1 MPDPVP
7 RPITRLIEEFG
18 RLPTI
23 GPKTAQRLAFFLL
36 RAPTAQVAALGAAVT
51 GLREHV
57 VACTR
62 CGNYADQDPCSIC
75 CDPARD
81 QQQLCVVEDPLDLLA
96 IERSGGFNGIYHV
109 LHGVIAPLDGV
120 GPDELNLLRAWSRA
134 FGSEGLREVIVAT
147 NASIEGDATAA
158 YINSMLE
165 TGAVVVSRLA
175 RGLARGGDI
184 EYVDA
189 ATIAMALEGRSRV
202 ADDWA
207 HGV

>member
-36 RAPTAQVAALGAAVT
+36 RAPSSQVAALGSAVND
-51 GLREHV
+51 LREHV
-57 VACTR
+57 VTCSR
-62 CGNYADQDPCSIC
+62 CGNFADHDPCIIC
-75 CDPARD
+75 CDSARD
-81 QQQLCVVEDPLDLLA
+81 QQLLCVVEDPLDLLA

-109 LHGVIAPLDGV
+109 LHGVVAPLDGI
-120 GPDELNLLRAWSRA
+120 GPDELELPALAERVRCESI
-134 FGSEGLREVIVAT
+134 REVIVAT
-147 NASIEGDATAA
+147 NASIEGDATAS
-158 YINSMLE
+158 YISTTLDLGSVPV
-165 TGAVVVSRLA
+165 TRLA

-202 ADDWA
+202 SDSRSNGA
-207 HGV
+207 

>member
-36 RAPTAQVAALGAAVT
+36 RAPASQVATLGSAVT
-51 GLREHV
+51 GLREHIV
-57 VACTR
+57 TCSR
-62 CGNYADQDPCSIC
+62 CGNFADQDPCIIC
-75 CDPARD
+75 SDPARD
-81 QQQLCVVEDPLDLLA
+81 QQLLCVVEDPLDLLA
-96 IERSGGFNGIYHV
+96 IERSGGFTGIYHV

-120 GPDELNLLRAWSRA
+120 GPAELELPSLAERVRR
-134 FGSEGLREVIVAT
+134 EGIREVIVAT
-147 NASIEGDATAA
+147 NASIEGDATAS
-158 YINSMLE
+158 YISTALDLGSVPV
-165 TGAVVVSRLA
+165 TRLA

-202 ADDWA
+202 SDDQPNGA
-207 HGV
+207 

>member
-75 CDPARD
+75 CDPTRD
-81 QQQLCVVEDPLDLLA
+81 QQLLCVVEDPLDLLA

-120 GPDELNLLRAWSRA
+120 GPDELKLPALAERVRR
-134 FGSEGLREVIVAT
+134 EGLREVIVAD
-147 NASIEGDATAA
+147 ERQHRG
-158 YINSMLE
+158 
-165 TGAVVVSRLA
+165 RRH
-175 RGLARGGDI
+175 RGLHQRHAGYGFALGHAAGAGTRARRG
-184 EYVDA
+184 
-189 ATIAMALEGRSRV
+189 
-202 ADDWA
+202 
-207 HGV
+207 H

>member
-36 RAPTAQVAALGAAVT
+36 RAPATQVSALGAAVS

-57 VACTR
+57 VSCTR
-62 CGNYADQDPCSIC
+62 CGNYADQDPCAIC
-75 CDPARD
+75 SDPARD
-81 QQQLCVVEDPLDLLA
+81 QQLLCVVEDPLDLLA
-96 IERSGGFNGIYHV
+96 IERSGGFNGVYHV

-120 GPDELNLLRAWSRA
+120 GPDELNLPALAERVRR
-134 FGSEGLREVIVAT
+134 EGLREVIVAT

-158 YINSMLE
+158 YINGLLDTDSLPV
-165 TGAVVVSRLA
+165 TRLA

-202 ADDWA
+202 ADELPN
-207 HGV
+207 GL

>member
-1 MPDPVP
+1 VPDPVP

-36 RAPTAQVAALGAAVT
+36 RAPAAQVSALGAAVS

-57 VACTR
+57 VSCTR
-62 CGNYADQDPCSIC
+62 CGNYADQDPCAIC
-75 CDPARD
+75 RDPARD
-81 QQQLCVVEDPLDLLA
+81 QQLLCVVEDPLDLLA
-96 IERSGGFNGIYHV
+96 IERSGGFNGVYHV

-120 GPDELNLLRAWSRA
+120 GPDELNLSALAERVRR
-134 FGSEGLREVIVAT
+134 EGLREVIVAT

-158 YINSMLE
+158 YINGLLDMDSLLV
-165 TGAVVVSRLA
+165 TRLA

-202 ADDWA
+202 ADEFPNA
-207 HGV
+207 L

>member
-1 MPDPVP
+1 MPDPIP

-36 RAPTAQVAALGAAVT
+36 RAPAAQVAALGVAVT

-57 VACTR
+57 VTCGR
-62 CGNYADQDPCSIC
+62 CGNYADQDPCAIC
-75 CDPARD
+75 RDPGRD
-81 QQQLCVVEDPLDLLA
+81 QQLLCVVEDPLDLLA
-96 IERSGGFNGIYHV
+96 IERSGGFNGVYHV

-120 GPDELNLLRAWSRA
+120 GPDELNLSALAERVRR
-134 FGSEGLREVIVAT
+134 EGLREVIVAT

-158 YINSMLE
+158 YINGLLE
-165 TGAVVVSRLA
+165 TDSLVVSRLA

-202 ADDWA
+202 ADDWPS
-207 HGV
+207 GV